1 MYQLPLRFIRISED
15 VSICATRI
23 VAMMSTDTYQAR
35 NLIRDEKRA
44 GTLINGAGRAAVK
57 TAIVLD
63 NGTIVASPLSI
74 RRLMTAIERSN
85 AKDPGKVKAD
95 SVRLKVYT
103 VGDEEPDPELDEEV
117 PEVGA
122 ELGAHLPEIPEEE
135 LIEDDFT

>member
-35 NLIRDEKRA
+35 NLVRDEKKA

-57 TAIVLD
+57 TAIVMD
-63 NGTIVASPLSI
+63 NGTIVASPLTV

-85 AKDPGKVKAD
+85 AKSPGKLKEP
-95 SVRLKVYT
+95 SVRLKVYEAE
-103 VGDEEPDPELDEEV
+103 DEEPDPEIDEESS
-117 PEVGA
+117 EVSA
-122 ELGAHLPEIPEEE
+122 ELGAHLQEIPEEE